1 MRKIFT
7 LLCLTILLVTSCSND
22 DDVDLD
28 TIART
33 FEVTRSF
40 STSNNFAVEAVVPD
54 NVPVFD
60 ADVPLV
66 YILDPITSASENGN
80 VWEPLPRTF
89 NFDGGGFATFRFNFI
104 FDEQQN
110 KASIEILLDSDDLGA
125 LSSDLTQNQV
135 FRIVVVPSAFAKNT
149 KVDLSDINAVQSAL
163 NLEF

>member
-1 MRKIFT
+1 MKKI
-7 LLCLTILLVTSCSND
+7 LTILFLTTVILTSCRND

-33 FEVTRSF
+33 FEVTRTF
-40 STSNNFAVEAVVPD
+40 NATNDFAVEAVVPD
-54 NVPVFD
+54 NVEVFN
-60 ADVPLV
+60 ADVALV
-66 YILDPITSASENGN
+66 YILDPIKSAQENGD

-89 NFDGGGFATFRFNFI
+89 NFSPSGFATFRYNFI

-110 KASIEILLDSDDLGA
+110 KASIEIVLDSDDLNA
-125 LSSDLTQNQV
+125 LAADITQNQI

-149 KVDLSDINAVQSAL
+149 KVDLLDFNAVQSAL